1 MAFLKKHF
9 QESVPSEGVD
19 IQGWGINGRMS
30 PRIFYKLMSMYPA
43 VSDYTGSSGYNETR
57 VRLAI
62 GNSQGKD
69 TRGEEQ
75 AGRKNAFGHAWIS
88 SHIVK

>member
-1 MAFLKKHF
+1 
-9 QESVPSEGVD
+9 
-19 IQGWGINGRMS
+19 
-30 PRIFYKLMSMYPA
+30 MSMCPA

-57 VRLAI
+57 VRLVI
-62 GNSQGKD
+62 GSSQGKD

-75 AGRKNAFGHAWIS
+75 TGRKNAFGHAWIS